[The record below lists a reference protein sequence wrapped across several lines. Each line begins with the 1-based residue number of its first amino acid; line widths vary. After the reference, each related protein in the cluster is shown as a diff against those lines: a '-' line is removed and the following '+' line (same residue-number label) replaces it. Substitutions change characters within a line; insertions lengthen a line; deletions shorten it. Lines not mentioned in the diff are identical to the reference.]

1 MTPYNLS
8 PGTLK
13 QHARLINVCYP
24 TSALSRSCEHQSVDQ
39 QFTLSTALP
48 NPRAIQR
55 LELMDKLSSKT
66 SGGAA

>member
-1 MTPYNLS
+1 MTLYNLS
-8 PGTLK
+8 PGT
-13 QHARLINVCYP
+13 QNQQAMLINVCYL
-24 TSALSRSCEHQSVDQ
+24 TSALSTGCEHQSVHQ

-66 SGGAA
+66 PGDAA

>member
-1 MTPYNLS
+1 MTLYNLS

-13 QHARLINVCYP
+13 QQEMLINVCYP
-24 TSALSRSCEHQSVDQ
+24 TSALSRGCEHQSEDQ

-55 LELMDKLSSKT
+55 LELVDKLSSKIP
-66 SGGAA
+66 GDAA